1 MPKSSMNER
10 NTTSTG
16 FAHLVEDGLVLRLY
30 VQPGAKVS
38 ALLGERET
46 GDGPRLK
53 IKLKARAIEGQANA
67 ALVELIA
74 ELMHVPK
81 SSVTLQAGSTAR
93 LKTIHVRGESQAL
106 LSKLQQLAIND

>member
-1 MPKSSMNER
+1 M
-10 NTTSTG
+10 TSTG
-16 FAHLVEDGLVLRLY
+16 FAQVVEDGLVLRLY

-38 ALLGERET
+38 AILGEREA

-67 ALVELIA
+67 ALLELIA

-81 SSVTLQAGSTAR
+81 STVSLQAGSTAR
-93 LKTIHVRGESQAL
+93 LKTVHVRGESQTL
-106 LSKLQQLAIND
+106 LNKLHQLIIND

>member
-1 MPKSSMNER
+1 MPKSNMTN
-10 NTTSTG
+10 TG
-16 FAHLVEDGLVLRLY
+16 FAHVVEDGLVLRLY

-38 ALLGERET
+38 ALLGEREA

-81 SSVTLQAGSTAR
+81 STVSLQAGSTAR

-106 LSKLQQLAIND
+106 LSKLQRLTISNVSD